1 MRQQMSA
8 TYMINIHTK
17 AMKTIVIPIVTLEHL
32 IVLIVSSTALMP
44 QRVLLQ
50 SGEPLGVVAI
60 IQQQLDM

>member
-8 TYMINIHTK
+8 MFMINIHTK
-17 AMKTIVIPIVTLEHL
+17 AMKTIVIPTVTLEHL
-32 IVLIVSSTALMP
+32 IVLIVSSIVLMP

-60 IQQQLDM
+60 IQQLLDM